1 MMKKTLYVHIGTTK
15 TGTTA
20 IQGFCVD
27 NKEVLN
33 RKGYVYPLFPYHYQ
47 DVTDRR
53 NAHFLIAED
62 CKDNNGVFREGMD
75 KILELF
81 QTYPNVILSDE
92 GIWSAGYDRR
102 MGMFKA
108 LKKESKEHGFQ
119 VKIIVYLRRQ
129 DTYLISGWN
138 QMVKSGIGDSVDT
151 AWADYI
157 DDRERISKMN
167 YGTNLSKMAKVWG
180 KKKILV
186 RRFEPKHFVGGSIY
200 ADFLQTIGLE
210 LTDEYTIAEAMRNM
224 RLSGNTHEIKRI
236 LNGMPDMDVSDNS
249 FFRRALLSY
258 ADVSGKIYPNEM
270 FSEAEAKAFMKKYE
284 EENRQ
289 VSEDFFDGEP
299 LFELDWKDVPKWEKD
314 NPYMM
319 DDVIRFVGACCMQLR
334 AENAQLRQE
343 VQELRKKVSNPIRT
357 IGQKVVGKVI
367 RKERT
372 QIE

>member
-20 IQGFCVD
+20 IQGFCAD
-27 NKEVLN
+27 NREVLK
-33 RKGYVYPLFPYHYQ
+33 RKGYIYPLFPFHYQ
-47 DVTDRR
+47 DAPDRR

-62 CKDNNGVFREGMD
+62 DKDNNGVFREGMD
-75 KILELF
+75 IILELF

-92 GIWSAGYDRR
+92 AIWSAGYDRR
-102 MGMFKA
+102 MELFKT
-108 LKKESKEHGFQ
+108 LKKVSKENGFQ

-138 QMVKSGIGDSVDT
+138 QMIKSGLGDSAVVS
-151 AWADYI
+151 WADYFT
-157 DDRERISKMN
+157 DRVHISKMN

-186 RRFEPKHFVGGSIY
+186 RRFNPAHFVGGSIY

-210 LTDEYTIAEAMRNM
+210 LTDEYTIAKSMRNM

-236 LNGMPDMDVSDNS
+236 LNGMPDMDVSSHD

-258 ADVSGKIYPNEM
+258 ADISGKAYPNEM
-270 FSEAEAKAFMKKYE
+270 ISEAEAKAFMEKYA
-284 EENRQ
+284 EENRK
-289 VSEDFFDGEP
+289 VSEEFFDGEP
-299 LFELDWKDVPKWEKD
+299 LFESDWKDVPKWEKD

-319 DDVIRFVGACCMQLR
+319 DDLIRFVGACCMQLR
-334 AENAQLRQE
+334 EENAQLRQE
-343 VQELRKKVSNPIRT
+343 VQELHRAIRNPIRT
-357 IGQKVVGKVI
+357 IGQKVVGKVK
-367 RKERT
+367 RKERE